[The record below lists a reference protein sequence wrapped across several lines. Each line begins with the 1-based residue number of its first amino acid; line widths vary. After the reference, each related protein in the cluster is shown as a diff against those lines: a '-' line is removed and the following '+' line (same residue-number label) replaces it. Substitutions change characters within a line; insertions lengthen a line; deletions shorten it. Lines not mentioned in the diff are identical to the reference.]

1 MSAEELRA
9 AADDLIRRRRPPARR
24 RARTPTRSVP
34 SARPADPLAAG
45 PVAGGPATDLRGR
58 APCTFQP
65 SAPVAHDAEP
75 APASSFERQIVIAV
89 NFDLNSYRAGRPA
102 TSRPALRAQRPRRR
116 FGPPRLRCQPIDHA
130 RRRRGGLGGPQDASR
145 SDAPLGLRPVAAV
158 RPHGLARP
166 AQPRGEGRRI
176 AVDFAWGAEAGG
188 GFKRPGWGTWIRTKA
203 FRVRV
208 GSSTAKLSPN
218 AARTEAFACAGALSR
233 DAASGNMRV
242 AGREITASLS
252 VGRRRQSWFVD
263 HQGRLAI
270 HLAAQPSGPVRARG
284 GQLFAALDLGT
295 NNCRLLV
302 GAPLTEGFRVLDSFS
317 RTVRLGEGLHDTGRL
332 SPAARRDVPHEV
344 NRRDRRSPSNR
355 SSRAM

>member
-1 MSAEELRA
+1 M
-9 AADDLIRRRRPPARR
+9 
-24 RARTPTRSVP
+24 
-34 SARPADPLAAG
+34 
-45 PVAGGPATDLRGR
+45 
-58 APCTFQP
+58 
-65 SAPVAHDAEP
+65 
-75 APASSFERQIVIAV
+75 IAV

-218 AARTEAFACAGALSR
+218 RSR
-233 DAASGNMRV
+233 V
-242 AGREITASLS
+242 P
-252 VGRRRQSWFVD
+252 
-263 HQGRLAI
+263 QG
-270 HLAAQPSGPVRARG
+270 G
-284 GQLFAALDLGT
+284 
-295 NNCRLLV
+295 
-302 GAPLTEGFRVLDSFS
+302 
-317 RTVRLGEGLHDTGRL
+317 
-332 SPAARRDVPHEV
+332 AARRAISYH
-344 NRRDRRSPSNR
+344 DRAGQRNHISTAANHALPNLLAR
-355 SSRAM
+355 HDTPCTWPKKG